1 MKAIGIVAE
10 YNPFHNGHI
19 YQIKKIK
26 EKYPDYAIIV
36 VMSGNFTERGEAA
49 IIDKWKRCEIALLNG
64 VDLVV
69 ELPFFFATQAADIFS
84 FGSIKIL
91 EQLQVE
97 KVVFGSESDN
107 IEDLYLIAKTQ
118 IDNEEFEKLVK
129 IYSKMGKNYPT
140 ALSCALEDLTGK
152 KINTPNDLLGIS
164 YLKTII
170 KNHYKIE
177 PVTIK
182 RTNDYNSLDLEENIS
197 SASAIRKALKEKK
210 NIKDQVP
217 KEELKYFDTLYD
229 INDYFPLLKYKII
242 TENNLSSYLGVEEGI
257 ENLLKK
263 EITSSKTIEE
273 FKEKIKS
280 KRYTYNKLSRMLL
293 HILCNLKKEDI
304 KDFNKIT
311 YIRILGMNQVGRT
324 YLNQIKKKL
333 QVPLISKIEREK
345 PKLLEFEI
353 NTTKIYDLI
362 NNKDLVK
369 KEFNKIIYIGEDYDK
384 E

>member
-1 MKAIGIVAE
+1 
-10 YNPFHNGHI
+10 
-19 YQIKKIK
+19 
-26 EKYPDYAIIV
+26 
-36 VMSGNFTERGEAA
+36 
-49 IIDKWKRCEIALLNG
+49 
-64 VDLVV
+64 
-69 ELPFFFATQAADIFS
+69 
-84 FGSIKIL
+84 
-91 EQLQVE
+91 
-97 KVVFGSESDN
+97 
-107 IEDLYLIAKTQ
+107 
-118 IDNEEFEKLVK
+118 
-129 IYSKMGKNYPT
+129 
-140 ALSCALEDLTGK
+140 
-152 KINTPNDLLGIS
+152 
-164 YLKTII
+164 
-170 KNHYKIE
+170 
-177 PVTIK
+177 
-182 RTNDYNSLDLEENIS
+182 
-197 SASAIRKALKEKK
+197 
-210 NIKDQVP
+210 
-217 KEELKYFDTLYD
+217 
-229 INDYFPLLKYKII
+229 
-242 TENNLSSYLGVEEGI
+242 GI